1 MKFKVNRNL
10 CEASGLVAYNCTL
23 HYTYGTATVGDI
35 TDNKMGKFN
44 FTMLAPTTWNAPE
57 DGDLYDFNQ
66 LFDDKIFIP
75 EVQGTIKLEHDDTDE
90 NSNVLTYRIIT
101 GTTVTTEK
109 NVDASD
115 STNGASIVANVYYTS
130 DDTKLFITSNVA
142 YVIITK
148 DNFYNCEVKLQKQLG
163 FAR

>member
-23 HYTYGTATVGDI
+23 HYTYSTQTSGDMV
-35 TDNKMGKFN
+35 DNKMSKFN
-44 FTMLAPTTWNAPE
+44 FIMLAPTTWNAPE

-75 EVQGTIKLEHDDTDE
+75 EVQGTIKLNYDDTDE
-90 NSNVLTYRIIT
+90 NYNTLTYRLIT
-101 GTTVTTEK
+101 AITDSTTEPDK
-109 NVDASD
+109 K
-115 STNGASIVANVYYTS
+115 SIVATIDNVKHYITTS
-130 DDTKLFITSNVA
+130 VA
-142 YVIITK
+142 DVTITK

-163 FAR
+163 FVR